1 MCPCNGPRSAAV
13 AAVAAWFPR
22 RAAPQRT
29 SLRAVARTLGPCRR
43 ACAGAAS
50 VLSAPK
56 LPRAAELTASENWN
70 RSENAAALPRHCLGW
85 AGLGWAGLGWAG
97 WAGRALKFR
106 NFHFWL

>member
-56 LPRAAELTASENWN
+56 LPRAAELTAPHSGTGLKMQ
-70 RSENAAALPRHCLGW
+70 RLCLATAW
-85 AGLGWAGLGWAG
+85 AGLGWAGLGWLG
-97 WAGRALKFR
+97 WAGVEV
-106 NFHFWL
+106 

>member
-56 LPRAAELTASENWN
+56 LPRAAELTTATRHS
-70 RSENAAALPRHCLGW
+70 PRKTGTGLKMQRLCLATAW
-85 AGLGWAGLGWAG
+85 AGLGWAGLGWLG
-97 WAGRALKFR
+97 WAGVEV
-106 NFHFWL
+106 

>member
-85 AGLGWAGLGWAG
+85 AGLGWAGWAG
-97 WAGRALKFR
+97 LAGLGGR
-106 NFHFWL
+106 